1 MKGALNLLRNKKGED
16 PDTIKN
22 ELLKYRAEAI
32 AILLKDYVQQ
42 ILQSED
48 IPTQWNSST
57 LINIDKGRQDKE
69 KLDNKRDVS
78 LTSNIAKLFEKIIIN
93 KLNNHLQ
100 FTEAQAGA
108 QPGKNTLTNLLAL
121 RSVIQQRMI
130 QNQETYVAFID
141 LEKVV
146 NKVWSSAIFY
156 LLWKRGIKGK
166 LWRIMH
172 KLNNNQETRV
182 MTKFG
187 LTATIVIEDS
197 IRQGRPL
204 SEPEFGLLIDGL
216 NVELR
221 TTELGVQYGFIII
234 TCLLFMDHIALLAR
248 SAKELQEILNITN
261 LFLNMWHLKVNIKKS
276 AVMIF
281 RNKIHQTCN
290 N

>member
-1 MKGALNLLRNKKGED
+1 MRQNNVEDLYALKNDDGVRLFSEDEIKSYTHQYYKQLYSKHSLPTYEKEWSNYIENKIHIYQESRLHESDEYNQPIHLIEVKRALSLLRNNKSED

-22 ELLKYRAEAI
+22 EFLKYGAEAI
-32 AILLKDYVQQ
+32 AILLKDYFQE

-121 RSVIQQRMI
+121 KSVIQQRMI

-141 LEKVV
+141 LE
-146 NKVWSSAIFY
+146 NAFDKVWSSAIFY
-156 LLWKRGIKGK
+156 PLWKRGIRKT
-166 LWRIMH
+166 LA
-172 KLNNNQETRV
+172 NN
-182 MTKFG
+182 
-187 LTATIVIEDS
+187 A
-197 IRQGRPL
+197 
-204 SEPEFGLLIDGL
+204 
-216 NVELR
+216 
-221 TTELGVQYGFIII
+221 
-234 TCLLFMDHIALLAR
+234 
-248 SAKELQEILNITN
+248 
-261 LFLNMWHLKVNIKKS
+261 
-276 AVMIF
+276 
-281 RNKIHQTCN
+281 
-290 N
+290 